1 MGKFRNTE
9 PSQGLILSVNLKDQ
23 IIEGSFE
30 HTLSVLLEKEKIDLS
45 KLILKYQ
52 NDEIGRK
59 AYNPKIL
66 LKIILFAYYKGI
78 TSSREIESACKTNL
92 TFMALAEN
100 EKPDH
105 STIANFISSMDK
117 EVKYIFEQIV
127 LICFELGLIK
137 SGTLAID
144 GCKISS
150 NASKEW
156 SGTITELETKRE
168 KIKEK
173 IREIMEEHK
182 NSDSEENITKRIDK
196 LNRKM
201 NKITDFLSNNEKKM
215 GKRKHEKQS
224 NITDNDSSKMK
235 TSHGVLQGYN
245 GVAVADSENQ
255 IIIEAE
261 AFGDGQEYDLLK
273 PMIEGAG
280 NILNKMNKNISD
292 TKILA
297 DNGYFKESNLEYLTE
312 KNIDA
317 YIPDQ
322 NARKRDPKFET
333 RDRHREEK
341 NERDYKRY
349 IEKDFTYN
357 TDKDEYICPNGETLR
372 HWGGFTN
379 GHSYGRRYGTKK
391 SSCSACP
398 LKSNCISENQ
408 NRRDLNIYDGV
419 NIPETKK
426 MREKI
431 DSPQGRKIYSKRM
444 SIIEPIFGNIRFNK
458 GLNYFSLRT
467 KAKVNIQWL
476 LWCMVHNIEK
486 IVTKGKIA
494 LL

>member
-1 MGKFRNTE
+1 MGKFKNTE
-9 PSQGLILSVNLKDQ
+9 PSQGLILAVNLKDQ

-30 HTLSVLLEKEKIDLS
+30 HTLSVLFEKDKIDLS
-45 KLILKYQ
+45 KLILKYH
-52 NDEIGRK
+52 NDVIGRK

-78 TSSREIESACKTNL
+78 TSSREIEIACNKNL

-105 STIANFISSMDK
+105 STIANFVSSMDK
-117 EVKYIFEQIV
+117 EVKDIFEQVV

-156 SGTITELETKRE
+156 SGTISELETKRR

-173 IREIMEEHK
+173 INEIMEEHK
-182 NSDSEENITKRIDK
+182 NSDPDENNFKRIDK
-196 LNRKM
+196 LDKKM
-201 NKITDFLSNNEKKM
+201 EKITDFLANNEKKM
-215 GKRKHEKQS
+215 GKRNHEKQS

-235 TSHGVLQGYN
+235 TSHGVIQGYN

-255 IIIEAE
+255 IIVEAE
-261 AFGDGQEYDLLK
+261 AFGEGQEYDLLK
-273 PMIEGAG
+273 PMIEGAEKII
-280 NILNKMNKNISD
+280 NQMNRKISD

-297 DNGYFKESNLEYLTE
+297 DNGYFKESNLEYLAE
-312 KNIDA
+312 KKIDA

-322 NARKRDPKFET
+322 NARKRDPKFKT

-341 NERDYKRY
+341 NPREYKRY
-349 IEKDFTYN
+349 IEKDFTYVSE
-357 TDKDEYICPNGETLR
+357 KDEYICPNGESLNR
-372 HWGGFTN
+372 WGGFTN

-391 SSCSACP
+391 ASCSACP

-408 NRRDLNIYDGV
+408 DRRELNIYDGV
-419 NIPETKK
+419 NVPETEK

-431 DSPQGRKIYSKRM
+431 DSKEGRKIYSKRM
-444 SIIEPIFGNIRFNK
+444 SIIEPVFGNIRFNK
-458 GLNYFSLRT
+458 GLDYFSLRT

-486 IVTKGKIA
+486 IVTKGKFN